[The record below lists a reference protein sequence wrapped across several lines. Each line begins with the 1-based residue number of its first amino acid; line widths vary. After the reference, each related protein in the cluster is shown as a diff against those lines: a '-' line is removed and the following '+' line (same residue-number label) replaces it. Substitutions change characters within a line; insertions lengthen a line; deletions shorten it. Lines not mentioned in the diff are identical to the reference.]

1 MEIKSIDAGAAIA
14 LAAGVGF
21 ASTADV
27 QFASASGFEAQAMT
41 NQAGGWGG

>member
-21 ASTADV
+21 ASVADV
-27 QFASASGFEAQAMT
+27 QLASVAGFEAQAMT
-41 NQAGGWGG
+41 NQAGSWGG